1 MSTRRSGVALVL
13 VTWPIVAA
21 AQMPE
26 ITVIETT
33 QRDDTTDITPG
44 VSAAPTPDSMS
55 IISRLPGATVN
66 PNGPLSG
73 QAQYRGLFG
82 PRMNVRVDDMRVT
95 PGGLNWMDSPMHYLP
110 PGLTRT
116 VTLTRGIAPVS
127 SGPGIGGLITAQ
139 SKQSSFSADDRARSS
154 GDILASA
161 MSNDGYA
168 ASAMLALSNRRHR
181 GHLIG
186 SYEDGDDQD
195 FGDGKIGAS
204 EYERATYGAGYGFS
218 WGDGEVSLD
227 YTHTDTDP
235 SGTPALP
242 LDIDFFD
249 TDRVNAGLRQEW
261 GGVSWAA
268 QLFYTNID
276 HGMKN
281 YDLRSPPNFFEPP
294 PPNPPPFLVDEDR
307 RKVDVDAE
315 ALGFAFSGAVES
327 FGGMLKLG
335 LDGNMAEHSGL
346 VTDPDFAP
354 FYVENFQDAKSDEY
368 GLFAE
373 WRGDLGEAWGLEL
386 GARWNRS
393 SANADVV
400 NAFPAQLAEDA
411 SGNCPPTGGGPP
423 GAVCRLRNAFN
434 DGDRDEDEDEL
445 DLVVKLDYAISSD
458 LGLQLG
464 YARRTRAP
472 SYIERFLWI
481 PLEVNSGLGDFNNYV
496 GDPDLDPEKSNQFE
510 LGLEWSFDKGFFNPR
525 MFYRKV
531 HDFIQG
537 VGVASTISDPQA
549 LGDVQLVSTVNG
561 DSTPLQFANTE
572 AELYGIDTV
581 FRYSFS
587 ESWRLDGLAS
597 YVRGKNEDL
606 DDDLFR
612 IAPLNGRLA
621 LTWGQSRWSVT
632 AEGVFAAKQDNIS
645 RTIVLDEPSS
655 NNKDT
660 SAYGVFNLYG
670 QWLGQS
676 GLQIRLGVEN
686 LLDDDYTVH
695 TAGFNRVADSDIP
708 VGDRLRG
715 AGINAFAQV
724 GYAW

>member
-411 SGNCPPTGGGPP
+411 SGNCPPDRWRAAG
-423 GAVCRLRNAFN
+423 CRVPAAQR
-434 DGDRDEDEDEL
+434 
-445 DLVVKLDYAISSD
+445 
-458 LGLQLG
+458 
-464 YARRTRAP
+464 
-472 SYIERFLWI
+472 
-481 PLEVNSGLGDFNNYV
+481 
-496 GDPDLDPEKSNQFE
+496 
-510 LGLEWSFDKGFFNPR
+510 
-525 MFYRKV
+525 
-531 HDFIQG
+531 
-537 VGVASTISDPQA
+537 
-549 LGDVQLVSTVNG
+549 VQ
-561 DSTPLQFANTE
+561 
-572 AELYGIDTV
+572 
-581 FRYSFS
+581 
-587 ESWRLDGLAS
+587 
-597 YVRGKNEDL
+597 
-606 DDDLFR
+606 
-612 IAPLNGRLA
+612 
-621 LTWGQSRWSVT
+621 
-632 AEGVFAAKQDNIS
+632 
-645 RTIVLDEPSS
+645 
-655 NNKDT
+655 
-660 SAYGVFNLYG
+660 
-670 QWLGQS
+670 
-676 GLQIRLGVEN
+676 
-686 LLDDDYTVH
+686 
-695 TAGFNRVADSDIP
+695 
-708 VGDRLRG
+708 
-715 AGINAFAQV
+715 
-724 GYAW
+724 